1 MSAAAELTGAHMK
14 YLAVIYEVSCAGNTV
29 SCAEVARRLGV
40 TRPSVSRML
49 DVLNEKGMTTKERY
63 GKIALTEE
71 GLRVAQ
77 RVKER
82 TVHIAQ
88 LLSAGLHLNYRESMA
103 AASAVAQTLPDR
115 ILSE

>member
-1 MSAAAELTGAHMK
+1 MK

-49 DVLNEKGMTTKERY
+49 DVFNEKGMTTKERY

-71 GLRVAQ
+71 GLRV
-77 RVKER
+77 KER
-82 TVHIAQ
+82 TVHIAR
-88 LLSAGLHLNYRESMA
+88 LLSAGLHLNHRESMA